1 MSLKRIPVA
10 VNVNDGIEKGRSEN
24 PAGLTVFTNDPG
36 SEIDYFARGANT
48 FLYITFW
55 PPSTT

>member
-10 VNVNDGIEKGRSEN
+10 VNVNDDIKKAGRKN

-48 FLYITFW
+48 FLYITF
-55 PPSTT
+55 